1 MFCVPSRD
9 VRGKMQAPDGTQN
22 CVGKIARMS
31 LGALSSQAVT
41 YAAKCKRRM
50 GLSAER

>member
-1 MFCVPSRD
+1 MCLDVMFLLSCVKHICTLARD
-9 VRGKMQAPDGTQN
+9 AR
-22 CVGKIARMS
+22 IARMS
-31 LGALSSQAVT
+31 LGALSSQAVM